1 MKQNKFRCHFSIVF
15 ENLGSAFWFIVMC
28 FMTQIDDLAKIDW
41 SQLHKGGEIADE
53 VLYTGMVLLAVIFFV
68 FLIQCIKWAKTW
80 ISIEED
86 AIVIERR
93 TLKRISNTIG
103 IKNISNINME
113 QNLFER
119 LVGTYKIKLDT
130 NSRTTADSTDVKIVL
145 SKTQAVYFKEQ
156 IMLYMNEKNE
166 KADEAKEEY
175 DILYTVKDIILHC
188 FYTASIASVLILT
201 GTLIGCIVGIRS
213 LRTGAF
219 VVDSLVNVI
228 GSVAAIIIIL
238 SSTLQGL
245 VKDFFIYY
253 GFRVARRENKIYLY
267 HGLLKKRQYT
277 LAVDKINAVQ
287 VISTTLSRLWKRQY
301 VKVICI
307 GVGDEKNED
316 SMLLLSAS
324 REDMYRKLS
333 VLLPEFVLEEPKI
346 RRREKASVLSDL
358 PANIILFSIL
368 SAGVILMGVNH
379 WFGISRFWIRV
390 LIIIGCISVMLV
402 NLIKIYMNFCTCG
415 VGVGRDVLTL
425 ENGNFCKVTTWIPYS
440 KIQQMEYK
448 QGPVGRH
455 FGFAAGT
462 VFILADMV
470 DSIHELTYVRLELF
484 DEVHKKILMRNGNK
498 NSE

>member
-1 MKQNKFRCHFSIVF
+1 MKQDKFRCHFSIVF
-15 ENLGSAFWFIVMC
+15 ENLGSTFWFIVMC
-28 FMTQIDDLAKIDW
+28 FVTQIDNLAEIEW
-41 SQLHKGGEIADE
+41 SQLKKGGEPAVDA
-53 VLYTGMVLLAVIFFV
+53 LYIGIGLLAVIFFV

-86 AIVIERR
+86 AIIIERR

-130 NSRTTADSTDVKIVL
+130 NSRTTANSTDVKIVL
-145 SKTQAVYFKEQ
+145 SKTKAVYFKEQ
-156 IMLYMNEKNE
+156 IMLYMNEQNE
-166 KADEAKEEY
+166 KTDETQEEY
-175 DILYTVKDIILHC
+175 DIFYTVKDIILHC
-188 FYTASIASVLILT
+188 FYTASLASVIILA

-238 SSTLQGL
+238 GSALQGL

-253 GFRVARRENKIYLY
+253 GFRVARRENKIYLH

-277 LAVDKINAVQ
+277 FAVDKINAVQ
-287 VISTTLSRLWKRQY
+287 VVSVTLSRLWRRQY

-307 GVGDEKNED
+307 GVGDEENES
-316 SMLLLSAS
+316 SMLLLSES
-324 REDMYRKLS
+324 KEDMYRKLS
-333 VLLPEFVLEEPKI
+333 VLLPEFILEEPEII
-346 RRREKASVLSDL
+346 RRERASVLSEI
-358 PANIILFSIL
+358 PANIVLFGVL
-368 SAGVILMGVNH
+368 AAGVIFMGANH
-379 WFGISRFWIRV
+379 WFGIAGFWIRALV
-390 LIIIGCISVMLV
+390 IIGFILV
-402 NLIKIYMNFCTCG
+402 VLTNMVRIYMNFCTCG
-415 VGVGRDVLTL
+415 VGIGRDVLTL

-440 KIQQMEYK
+440 RIQQMKYE

-455 FGFAAGT
+455 FGFASGT
-462 VFILADMV
+462 VFILASIV

-484 DEVHKKILMRNGNK
+484 DEIHKKILMRNGNK
-498 NSE
+498 NLE